1 MYISHSSKL
10 QRFSL
15 EVCCSRNFTLN
26 SSKMGWSHLNQIQT
40 GGQEYEEEG
49 HGRVFFLFDAAG
61 GCVIGGGEFLLFFPK
76 IKIWQESVGGQF
88 SSIAHLQLLPLSF
101 FIVQTLRGL
110 GSYTDFHFINKLLE
124 NVMAK
129 HVWRKGKSVWRGSII
144 SLNVLA

>member
-61 GCVIGGGEFLLFFPK
+61 GCVRGGGEFVLFFPK
-76 IKIWQESVGGQF
+76 NQNMARECWGSVFINCSPTATTPLFFHCSDF
-88 SSIAHLQLLPLSF
+88 SWLSF
-101 FIVQTLRGL
+101 TH
-110 GSYTDFHFINKLLE
+110 FHFINKLLE

-129 HVWRKGKSVWRGSII
+129 HVWHKGKSVWRGSII